1 MSQFTRLE
9 VLNTIVDTGLVPV
22 FYNGKL
28 ETAIAVAEACAQG
41 GAKVVEFTNRGDF
54 AYEVFAGLMK
64 HCRANLP
71 DVILGVGSV
80 VDPAT
85 AALYIA
91 NGANFIVG
99 PITNAEVARLCNRR
113 KIAYAPGCGSA
124 TEIANAEELG
134 CEIVKVFPGGEV
146 GGPPFVKAV
155 LGPCPWTRIMPTGGV
170 EATEESI
177 SAWVKAG
184 AAALGIG
191 GSLVT
196 KDLVAAG
203 DFNAIGQ
210 KVGQCLSWIAK
221 ARGVPL
227 FMGCEH
233 PGLYPDAPGGGEALA
248 AFYADNFGFKLAAGN
263 SSLFVSGMRGQGR
276 IEVFKEPKLPKAHI
290 AIRVS
295 DFEAAMAALKAKGV
309 EFDEP
314 DIKPTYKAVYL
325 KNPDPAGHRV
335 HLLYN
340 PAL

>member
-1 MSQFTRLE
+1 MAQFTRLE
-9 VLNTIVDTGLVPV
+9 VLNTIIDTGLVPV
-22 FYNGKL
+22 FYDSDL
-28 ETAIAVAEACAQG
+28 DTAIGVARACAQG

-54 AYEVFAGLMK
+54 AYEVFAGLVK
-64 HCRANLP
+64 HCRKEHP
-71 DVILGVGSV
+71 EIIIGVGSV
-80 VDPAT
+80 GDAAT

-99 PITNAEVARLCNRR
+99 PITNPEVARLCNRR
-113 KIAYAPGCGSA
+113 KIAYSPGCGSA

-146 GGPPFVKAV
+146 GGPNFVKAV

-170 EATEESI
+170 EATQESI
-177 SAWVKAG
+177 TAWTKAG

-196 KDLVAAG
+196 KKAMETG
-203 DFNAIGQ
+203 DFDGIAAQ
-210 KVGQCLSWIAK
+210 VEKCLTWIRS
-221 ARGVPL
+221 ARGVPVFL
-227 FMGCEH
+227 GCEH
-233 PGLYPDAPGGGEALA
+233 PGIYPDAPGGGEAIA
-248 AFYADNFGFKLAAGN
+248 QFYAETFGFEPVEGR
-263 SSLFVSGMRGQGR
+263 SSYFVTGAQGAGR
-276 IEVFKEPKLPKAHI
+276 IEVFKDPKFPKAHI

-295 DFEAAMAALKAKGV
+295 DFEAAVAALQLQGV
-309 EFDEP
+309 ELEEP
-314 DIKPTYKAVYL
+314 DVKPTYKAVYL